1 MLDLMCSHFVLA
13 LVVRQGAGFNVR
25 RDFASLLPLVG
36 RHLVWPQSV
45 LMRLREF
52 LAQRCQGNELWRGHE
67 SLASTD
73 FLERFGL
80 WRGPFDE
87 ATMYFFLDE
96 YAKEQHKDIMAMLS
110 ATQEWLRRAVKRHS
124 TLVERNIN
132 ALSSLLQ
139 LNKAERAILL
149 NPTPAPAP
157 EPVAGGRPPLVYGG
171 SCSDYECGEDCRSEQ
186 RACKLDCFRYGRHEM
201 GSQALCEAGCNQ
213 ALRSC
218 ERSCAVPCPR

>member
-45 LMRLREF
+45 LMRLQEF

-80 WRGPFDE
+80 WRGPFDRSHHC
-87 ATMYFFLDE
+87 TFSLDE
-96 YAKEQHKDIMAMLS
+96 YAKGNS
-110 ATQEWLRRAVKRHS
+110 TRTSPWPCFRPRRWLRRAVKRHS

-149 NPTPAPAP
+149 YGTLA
-157 EPVAGGRPPLVYGG
+157 RYQRDMRSLLV
-171 SCSDYECGEDCRSEQ
+171 EF
-186 RACKLDCFRYGRHEM
+186 K
-201 GSQALCEAGCNQ
+201 
-213 ALRSC
+213 
-218 ERSCAVPCPR
+218 